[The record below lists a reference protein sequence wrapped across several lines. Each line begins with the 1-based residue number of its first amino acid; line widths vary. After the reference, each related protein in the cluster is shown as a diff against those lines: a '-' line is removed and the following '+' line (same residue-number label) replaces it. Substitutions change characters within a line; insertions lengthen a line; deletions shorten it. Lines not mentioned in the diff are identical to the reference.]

1 MEQIEKIQGTE
12 KEFIKVFQELCYS
25 RSSWQVW
32 ADLMA
37 AMACTLANSVDK
49 TEPRHTARE
58 KEYAECIKRLGGVE
72 KPAKCF
78 AIVVE
83 ALERN
88 PDQDFLGKLYM
99 SLELGNH
106 WKGQFFT
113 PYNVCECMASITIN
127 DNVQTLEK
135 QEWIS
140 VNDPACG
147 AGATLVAAANIFH
160 RKKINYQTRVL
171 FTANDIDRV
180 VAQMCYIQLSLLGCA
195 GYICIGNTITNPLVG
210 HVLFPQEMEGQE
222 LWITPM
228 FQSNVWAWRRLFH
241 SLGSLGGSADTKQTI
256 EKEHYYMFFDFEK
269 KEEMQWEQI

>member
-1 MEQIEKIQGTE
+1 VNEEKITGTE
-12 KEFIKVFQELCYS
+12 KEFLDVFRQLCIS

-37 AMACTLANSVDK
+37 AMACTLANAVDK
-49 TEPRHTARE
+49 SLPRHTARE

-113 PYNVCECMASITIN
+113 PYNVCECMAGITIN
-127 DNVQTLEK
+127 DNMQTLEK

-147 AGATLVAAANIFH
+147 AGATLVATANIFR

-195 GYICIGNTITNPLVG
+195 GWVAVANTISNPVCGDPLM
-210 HVLFPQEMEGQE
+210 PDEKPGQE
-222 LWITPM
+222 FWYTP
-228 FQSNVWAWRRLFH
+228 FYFREEWCRRRQLKIFREQFGA
-241 SLGSLGGSADTKQTI
+241 LVVPLRKI
-256 EKEHYYMFFDFEK
+256 EAERTTFYFDFEK
-269 KEEMQWEQI
+269 GEYKCQNS

>member
-1 MEQIEKIQGTE
+1 MEQMEKIQGTE

-37 AMACTLANSVDK
+37 AMACALANSVDK
-49 TEPRHTARE
+49 TLPRHTARE
-58 KEYAECIKRLGGVE
+58 KEYAECIDRLGGVE

-113 PYNVCECMASITIN
+113 PYNVCECM
-127 DNVQTLEK
+127 
-135 QEWIS
+135 
-140 VNDPACG
+140 
-147 AGATLVAAANIFH
+147 
-160 RKKINYQTRVL
+160 
-171 FTANDIDRV
+171 
-180 VAQMCYIQLSLLGCA
+180 
-195 GYICIGNTITNPLVG
+195 
-210 HVLFPQEMEGQE
+210 
-222 LWITPM
+222 
-228 FQSNVWAWRRLFH
+228 
-241 SLGSLGGSADTKQTI
+241 
-256 EKEHYYMFFDFEK
+256 
-269 KEEMQWEQI
+269 

>member
-1 MEQIEKIQGTE
+1 MNEEKITGTE
-12 KEFIKVFQELCYS
+12 KELLDIFRQLCIS

-37 AMACTLANSVDK
+37 AMACTFANAVDK
-49 TEPRHTARE
+49 SLPRHTARE

-113 PYNVCECMASITIN
+113 PYNVCECMAGITIN
-127 DNVQTLEK
+127 DNMQTLEK

-147 AGATLVAAANIFH
+147 AGATLVATANIFR
-160 RKKINYQTRVL
+160 RKK
-171 FTANDIDRV
+171 DK
-180 VAQMCYIQLSLLGCA
+180 LS
-195 GYICIGNTITNPLVG
+195 
-210 HVLFPQEMEGQE
+210 
-222 LWITPM
+222 
-228 FQSNVWAWRRLFH
+228 
-241 SLGSLGGSADTKQTI
+241 DTGFVHRQ
-256 EKEHYYMFFDFEK
+256 
-269 KEEMQWEQI
+269 

>member
-49 TEPRHTARE
+49 TLPRHTARE
-58 KEYAECIKRLGGVE
+58 KEYAECIDRLGGVE

-99 SLELGNH
+99 SLELG
-106 WKGQFFT
+106 
-113 PYNVCECMASITIN
+113 
-127 DNVQTLEK
+127 
-135 QEWIS
+135 
-140 VNDPACG
+140 
-147 AGATLVAAANIFH
+147 
-160 RKKINYQTRVL
+160 KKR
-171 FTANDIDRV
+171 
-180 VAQMCYIQLSLLGCA
+180 LG
-195 GYICIGNTITNPLVG
+195 
-210 HVLFPQEMEGQE
+210 
-222 LWITPM
+222 
-228 FQSNVWAWRRLFH
+228 R
-241 SLGSLGGSADTKQTI
+241 
-256 EKEHYYMFFDFEK
+256 
-269 KEEMQWEQI
+269 

>member
-49 TEPRHTARE
+49 TEPRYTARE

-99 SLELGNH
+99 SLEL
-106 WKGQFFT
+106 K
-113 PYNVCECMASITIN
+113 
-127 DNVQTLEK
+127 
-135 QEWIS
+135 
-140 VNDPACG
+140 
-147 AGATLVAAANIFH
+147 
-160 RKKINYQTRVL
+160 
-171 FTANDIDRV
+171 
-180 VAQMCYIQLSLLGCA
+180 
-195 GYICIGNTITNPLVG
+195 
-210 HVLFPQEMEGQE
+210 
-222 LWITPM
+222 
-228 FQSNVWAWRRLFH
+228 
-241 SLGSLGGSADTKQTI
+241 
-256 EKEHYYMFFDFEK
+256 
-269 KEEMQWEQI
+269 